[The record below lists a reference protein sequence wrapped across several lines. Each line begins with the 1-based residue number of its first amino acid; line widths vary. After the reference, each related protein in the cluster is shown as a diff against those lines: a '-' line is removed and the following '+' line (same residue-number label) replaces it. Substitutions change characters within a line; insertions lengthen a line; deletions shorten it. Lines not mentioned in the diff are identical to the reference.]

1 MFGSV
6 KRRNEVKYDIDRE
19 TFFAVNNRSIGMI
32 EHREP
37 VDIFWLELTNG
48 SFIYP
53 RDMEDF
59 ESEQFYQIYNKEPRK
74 KLAHMKISYWCIAG
88 FKTK

>member
-1 MFGSV
+1 
-6 KRRNEVKYDIDRE
+6 
-19 TFFAVNNRSIGMI
+19 MI

-53 RDMEDF
+53 RDMETF

-88 FKTK
+88 HKRK